1 MGDSWKLKPNLT
13 LGLGLGYDRDTGRT
27 DSDVPA
33 IPEIKAAFPRLR
45 ERGEAG
51 EYEPGSAD
59 WVCLG
64 SA

>member
-1 MGDSWKLKPNLT
+1 
-13 LGLGLGYDRDTGRT
+13 LGYDRDTGRT